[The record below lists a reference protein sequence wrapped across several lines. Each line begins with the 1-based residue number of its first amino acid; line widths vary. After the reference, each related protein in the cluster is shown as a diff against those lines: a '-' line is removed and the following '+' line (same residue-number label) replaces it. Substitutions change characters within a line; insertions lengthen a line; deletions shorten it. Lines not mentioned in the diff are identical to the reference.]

1 MKLFSVLMVVISFSV
16 AGASEKIKMYFN
28 NEEITKIIEI
38 YSKASGQKFI
48 VDPSVRGKISI
59 FNQEAISTEEV
70 FNQLSSALAIN
81 GFGISKQ
88 GDVMIVKMA
97 RNLQRD
103 LHEVGTERPSLKPE
117 RMYTWIYSFKNVAA
131 STVVRD
137 LRILVSSNGEITSNE
152 NTNQLLLTD
161 WTSNINRVAEILKEI
176 DKTPDPAIAK
186 LVEAS
191 KKNREAHTREQ
202 AAKKDEKKDKSEN

>member
-1 MKLFSVLMVVISFSV
+1 MKLFSLLMVVISFSV
-16 AGASEKIKMYFN
+16 AGAGEKIKMYFN

-48 VDPSVRGKISI
+48 VDPGVRGKISI
-59 FNQEAISTEEV
+59 FNQEAISTEEA

-88 GDVMIVKMA
+88 GDVMIVKLA

-103 LHEVGTERPSLKPE
+103 LHEVSTERPSLKPE
-117 RMYTWIYSFKNVAA
+117 RMYTWIYSFKNVPA

-137 LRILVSSNGEITSNE
+137 LRILVSPNGEITSNE

-191 KKNREAHTREQ
+191 KKNREAHAREQ
-202 AAKKDEKKDKSEN
+202 AAKKEEKKDKSEN